1 MKKSKYTSKFKF
13 DRVIESFKKDSVSEI
28 ARQYGFGVNLLSKWR
43 MDFLSKGHIVFESKP
58 DNDVIKLQRKVKQ
71 LEQIIGKK
79 EIELNL
85 INNFADFYESPSG
98 M

>member
-1 MKKSKYTSKFKF
+1 MKKTKYTSKFKF
-13 DRVIESFKKDSVSEI
+13 DRVIESLKKGSVSEI

-43 MDFLSKGHIVFESKP
+43 MDFLSKGHVVFESKP
-58 DNDVIKLQRKVKQ
+58 DQDVVKLQKKVSQ

-85 INNFADFYESPSG
+85 IKNFADFYESPNG